1 MDKMHKLLRKIQPKD
16 ALRISIILEK
26 IDGGNVS
33 NLDILKLKGFTDVFR
48 VRVGDYRVIFRKGDT
63 ELMILEISKRS
74 DTTYKNF

>member
-16 ALRISIILEK
+16 ALRISIVLEK